1 MPFSALGISPPLL
14 RALADRRYA
23 APTPVQSAAIPAIL
37 RGRDVWAQAQTGSGK
52 TAAFALPLLQ
62 DIAERPRTFRRGVS
76 HLVLVPTR
84 ELAAQ
89 VAQSFHAYAPHLAR
103 RPKIVVAVGGVS
115 INPQMLALRGGA
127 DVVVATPGR
136 ALDLVDHNAL
146 HLDRVSTLVL
156 DEADRLFALGF
167 ADELGRLLALLPARR
182 QNLIFSATFPAEV
195 TTLAEQLLH
204 DPEKIVVESTPL
216 TRPAITERAIEVDTP
231 RRTQLLRHLIETHG
245 WTRVLVFVATK
256 YTTGHVAEKLR
267 RLDLTAG
274 SLHGELSQGA
284 RSKVLADFN
293 SGAIQV
299 LVATDLAAR
308 GLDFSALPVVINYDL
323 PRSTIIYT
331 HRIGRTARAGAT
343 GEAIS
348 FVSAATSAH
357 FELIERRHTGPIPR
371 EQVPGFEPRMTAPPP
386 APTDQPDARRTG
398 GIKGKRKSKKD
409 KLREAAGLA
418 PGEPLSK
425 AAAEA
430 AQAKLAAP
438 APQPKPKPKSKPAT
452 PRPPRPSRDQPA
464 PRSREADSKSRDSA
478 PLEESPNRFRFPRTI
493 RPSRWR
499 L

>member
-1 MPFSALGISPPLL
+1 MPFSALGVSPPLL
-14 RALADRRYA
+14 RALSDRRYTT
-23 APTPVQSAAIPAIL
+23 PTPVQAAAIPAIL

-52 TAAFALPLLQ
+52 TASFALPLLQ
-62 DIAERPRTFRRGVS
+62 HIAEQPRSSRRGVAN
-76 HLVLVPTR
+76 LVLVPTR

-89 VAQSFHAYAPHLAR
+89 VAQSFHAYAQHLVT

-136 ALDLVDHNAL
+136 ALDLVDRNAL
-146 HLDRVSTLVL
+146 RLEHVNTLVL

-182 QNLIFSATFPAEV
+182 QNLLFSATYPPEV
-195 TTLAEQLLH
+195 TALADALLD
-204 DPEKIVVESTPL
+204 DPEKIVVEATPL
-216 TRPAITERAIEVDTP
+216 TRPAIAERAIEVDAP
-231 RRTQLLRHLIETHG
+231 RRTQLLHHLIETHG

-256 YTTGHVAEKLR
+256 YATGHVAEKLR
-267 RLDLTAG
+267 RLGIEAG

-284 RSKVLADFN
+284 RTKVLADFN
-293 SGAIQV
+293 AGQLPV

-308 GLDFSALPVVINYDL
+308 GLDFVALPVVVNYDL

-343 GEAIS
+343 GEAVS
-348 FVSAATSAH
+348 FVSAATAAH
-357 FELIERRHTGPIPR
+357 FELIEQRHTGPIPR
-371 EQVPGFEPRMTAPPP
+371 EQVPGYEPRMEAPPP
-386 APTDQPDARRTG
+386 PPADAPLTG

-425 AAAEA
+425 PDAEA
-430 AQAKLAAP
+430 AAKKLAQNPPRPP
-438 APQPKPKPKSKPAT
+438 AP
-452 PRPPRPSRDQPA
+452 RPSAPRPSRPPRRDNPA
-464 PRSREADSKSRDSA
+464 GRNRERDTDKSE
-478 PLEESPNRFRFPRTI
+478 PLEESSNPLRWPRQ
-493 RPSRWR
+493 RSPGRWR